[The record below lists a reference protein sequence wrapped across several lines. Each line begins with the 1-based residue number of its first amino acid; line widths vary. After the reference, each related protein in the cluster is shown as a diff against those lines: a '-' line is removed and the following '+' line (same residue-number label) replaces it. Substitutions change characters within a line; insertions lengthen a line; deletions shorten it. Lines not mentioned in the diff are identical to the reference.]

1 MSPKP
6 CKYVV
11 IAHAVGARFR
21 WQHATMVWDG
31 KLDQWVGTRL
41 PGSVYKSYVEAR
53 AAKSRTH
60 GLRGYRIKIK
70 TLEQWDMIRIEKAL
84 A

>member
-6 CKYVV
+6 SKYV
-11 IAHAVGARFR
+11 ITAYSTGNIRF
-21 WQHATMVWDG
+21 WQHATLVWDG

-41 PGSVYKSYVEAR
+41 PGSVYKSYAEAR

-60 GLRGYRIKIK
+60 GLHGYRIKIK
-70 TLEQWDMIRIEKAL
+70 TLEQWDMIRIAKAL

>member
-1 MSPKP
+1 MTPKP
-6 CKYVV
+6 GKYV
-11 IAHAVGARFR
+11 ITAHSTGNVRFR
-21 WQHATMVWDG
+21 WHEARVWDG

-41 PGSVYKSYVEAR
+41 PGSVYKSYAEAR

-60 GLRGYRIKIK
+60 GLHGYRIKIK